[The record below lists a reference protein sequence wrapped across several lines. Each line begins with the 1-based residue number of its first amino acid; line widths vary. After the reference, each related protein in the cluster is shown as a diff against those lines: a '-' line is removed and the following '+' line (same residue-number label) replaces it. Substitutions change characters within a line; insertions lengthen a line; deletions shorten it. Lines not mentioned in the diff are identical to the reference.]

1 MPIMFTA
8 KTKQGL
14 IRASGIWLL
23 IAGTGLT
30 IWGLFALG
38 AYFTSCGSVNEHGTP
53 ATNTVV
59 LIFVPLI
66 IPGLLFLFAGYSLM
80 HRLLWWLAFICLVI
94 LCAGALWLGLIGAS
108 WLICAPIL
116 GISLIAGVFLALAR
130 DNCY

>member
-1 MPIMFTA
+1 MNFTD
-8 KTKQGL
+8 KTRNNL
-14 IRASGIWLL
+14 IKVSGIWLL
-23 IAGTGLT
+23 FSGAGLT

-38 AYFTSCGSVNEHGTP
+38 VYFTSCGVNEQGYP

-80 HRLLWWLAFICLVI
+80 HRLWWWLSFTCLVI
-94 LCAGALWLGLIGAS
+94 LCIGALWLGLIGAS

-116 GISLIAGVFLALAR
+116 CISLLADVFLVLAK
-130 DNCY
+130 DNFY